1 MGVGACV
8 CVCVGGKRPQ
18 DYKKQIKTTA
28 MHGLSRILSP
38 TVQFLKYDMIK
49 NVCHHLYSGN
59 LKEQR
64 VTSRCEDAGS
74 HALPGPCSG
83 VFQTR

>member
-1 MGVGACV
+1 MGVRVYV
-8 CVCVGGKRPQ
+8 CVLGVTSRLQETDQNNG
-18 DYKKQIKTTA
+18 I
-28 MHGLSRILSP
+28 SRILSP

-59 LKEQR
+59 LKEPR

-74 HALPGPCSG
+74 RALPGPCSG
-83 VFQTR
+83 AFQTQ